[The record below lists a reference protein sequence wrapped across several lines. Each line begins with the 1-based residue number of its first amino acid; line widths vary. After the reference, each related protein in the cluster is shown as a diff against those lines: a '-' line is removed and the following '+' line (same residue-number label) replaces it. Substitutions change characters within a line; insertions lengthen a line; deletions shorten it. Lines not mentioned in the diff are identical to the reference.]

1 MFRVYTRGIMHD
13 AHEHDVRAP
22 LACVARRALVLTI
35 CLASASAC
43 GDGGAGA
50 SGFGPTTVTTTAGLT
65 GAGTTADGGSG
76 AGSSGASTE
85 AASGGGG
92 TTAAGTTGAGTTGAA
107 SGASTGLAS
116 ESGGEA
122 SSGAPAEHVMFS
134 DSLKGGTT
142 GTAVGGSF
150 GPEGWTVTDRAD
162 RVYWA
167 LPRLVEGSAEFTV
180 TGVTLANLPLNDH
193 EIFAMY
199 EGGKGIEHP
208 INYNPE
214 FRNNAFKSM
223 IRIYGVAEGDRQGQ
237 QKIMWGMCPF
247 GAGAHDG
254 TCPCASGFFA
264 EPFGGD
270 PGWDGTPQVLRVEW
284 ADGVTRYLRNGGE
297 VLTIEW
303 AASGQTFGPEALYLA
318 LGGPRPLDVD
328 TAGMPIGAVFSDL
341 IVEGWT
347 GPESVMC
354 R

>member
-13 AHEHDVRAP
+13 VHEHDVRAP
-22 LACVARRALVLTI
+22 LAWMGWRALVVTI

-50 SGFGPTTVTTTAGLT
+50 SGFGPTTVATTAGLT
-65 GAGTTADGGSG
+65 GAGTTADAGSSAG
-76 AGSSGASTE
+76 AGSSGAAGSTGE
-85 AASGGGG
+85 PASGDSG
-92 TTAAGTTGAGTTGAA
+92 APTTGAGSTGSA
-107 SGASTGLAS
+107 ASTGPGS

-122 SSGAPAEHVMFS
+122 SSGEAAEHVMFS

-142 GTAVGGSF
+142 GVAVGGSF
-150 GPEGWTVTDRAD
+150 GAEGWTVTDRAD

-167 LPRLVEGSAEFTV
+167 LPRLVEGSAEFTI
-180 TGVTLANLPLNDH
+180 TGVMLANLPLNDH

-223 IRIYGVAEGDRQGQ
+223 IRIYGVAEGDRQGK

-254 TCPCASGFFA
+254 TCPCASGFFD

-270 PGWDGTPQVLRVEW
+270 PSWDGTPQVLRVEW
-284 ADGVTRYLRNGGE
+284 ADGVTRYLRNGAE

-303 AASGQTFGPEALYLA
+303 AASGQTFGPEALYLS

>member
-13 AHEHDVRAP
+13 VHEHDVRAP
-22 LACVARRALVLTI
+22 LAWMGWRALVVTI

-50 SGFGPTTVTTTAGLT
+50 SGFGPTTVATTAGLT
-65 GAGTTADGGSG
+65 GAGTTADAGSSAG
-76 AGSSGASTE
+76 AGSSGAAGSTGE
-85 AASGGGG
+85 PASGDSG
-92 TTAAGTTGAGTTGAA
+92 APTTGAGSTGSA
-107 SGASTGLAS
+107 ASTGPGS

-122 SSGAPAEHVMFS
+122 SSGEAAEHVMFS

-142 GTAVGGSF
+142 GVAVGGSF
-150 GPEGWTVTDRAD
+150 GAEGWTVTDRAD

-167 LPRLVEGSAEFTV
+167 LPRLVEGSAEFTI

-223 IRIYGVAEGDRQGQ
+223 IRIYGVAEGDRQGK

-254 TCPCASGFFA
+254 TCPCASGFFD

-270 PGWDGTPQVLRVEW
+270 PSWDGTPQVLRVEW
-284 ADGVTRYLRNGGE
+284 ADGVTRYLRNGAE

-303 AASGQTFGPEALYLA
+303 AASGQTFGPEALYLS

>member
-1 MFRVYTRGIMHD
+1 M
-13 AHEHDVRAP
+13 
-22 LACVARRALVLTI
+22 
-35 CLASASAC
+35 
-43 GDGGAGA
+43 
-50 SGFGPTTVTTTAGLT
+50 
-65 GAGTTADGGSG
+65 
-76 AGSSGASTE
+76 
-85 AASGGGG
+85 
-92 TTAAGTTGAGTTGAA
+92 
-107 SGASTGLAS
+107 
-116 ESGGEA
+116 
-122 SSGAPAEHVMFS
+122 
-134 DSLKGGTT
+134 
-142 GTAVGGSF
+142 
-150 GPEGWTVTDRAD
+150 TDRAD

-270 PGWDGTPQVLRVEW
+270 PGWDD
-284 ADGVTRYLRNGGE
+284 A
-297 VLTIEW
+297 
-303 AASGQTFGPEALYLA
+303 
-318 LGGPRPLDVD
+318 PRLP
-328 TAGMPIGAVFSDL
+328 
-341 IVEGWT
+341 
-347 GPESVMC
+347 
-354 R
+354 